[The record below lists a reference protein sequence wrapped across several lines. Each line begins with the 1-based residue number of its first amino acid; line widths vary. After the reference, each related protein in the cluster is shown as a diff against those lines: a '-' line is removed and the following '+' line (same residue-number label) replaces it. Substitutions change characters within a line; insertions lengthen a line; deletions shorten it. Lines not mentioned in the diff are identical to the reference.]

1 MQRLQRAK
9 RTAFEKYYAHFL
21 YQRKCLKKLS
31 KIIRRTQEATTRS
44 SLGKWRGETSKQQRQ
59 YMAKLKSHCLQQQE
73 DTMFSTFAVNLL
85 KETSEVFKP
94 DQGEDKLS
102 KIIHLQPTFSNF
114 RDFLNS
120 SRFIHMMQKINEH
133 LMHSLRSQRYS
144 GKVIEITDIVYNLQ
158 IPSLTA
164 DSLQMSDEYL
174 QVTFSVIVDPEKT
187 SKHIKTHLNFL
198 QSGKSD

>member
-1 MQRLQRAK
+1 
-9 RTAFEKYYAHFL
+9 
-21 YQRKCLKKLS
+21 
-31 KIIRRTQEATTRS
+31 
-44 SLGKWRGETSKQQRQ
+44 
-59 YMAKLKSHCLQQQE
+59 
-73 DTMFSTFAVNLL
+73 MFSTFAVNLL

-144 GKVIEITDIVYNLQ
+144 GKVLEITDIVYNLQ